1 MDVDRYLS
9 AAFSSKQYLIDVDPR
24 VFVILRLDMAVIS
37 WLHKNRIHKASPI
50 NYGNGPIPHISVLKS
65 HNKKTINAY
74 ITVIL
79 QKIEI
84 MVAFNKKTITWISF
98 WNIGIGESNLF

>member
-9 AAFSSKQYLIDVDPR
+9 ATFASKQYLIDVDPR
-24 VFVILRLDMAVIS
+24 VVVILRLDMAVIS
-37 WLHKNRIHKASPI
+37 WLHKNRIHNASPI
-50 NYGNGPIPHISVLKS
+50 NYANGPIPHISVLKS
-65 HNKKTINAY
+65 HNKKTIDIY

-84 MVAFNKKTITWISF
+84 MVVFNKKIITWINF
-98 WNIGIGESNLF
+98 WIIGIGESNLF